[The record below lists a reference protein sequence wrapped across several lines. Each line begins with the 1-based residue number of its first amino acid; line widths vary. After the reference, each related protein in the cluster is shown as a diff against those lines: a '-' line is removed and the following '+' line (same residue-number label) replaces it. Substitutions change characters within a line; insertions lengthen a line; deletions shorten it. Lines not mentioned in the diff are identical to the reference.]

1 VGTGTG
7 VALEA
12 LAAAVGAEGVAVGVD
27 LSAGM
32 LRTGHAARPSLK
44 FVAADVVDLPFRDG
58 TFDVVTGN
66 FVIHLVPN
74 HETALFDMIRVLRR
88 GGLLALSAWASH
100 IDDEFSKTWREL
112 TEAAVGQEMLD
123 DVGTQAAPG
132 RERFSDR
139 KRFEETLRDAGLHP
153 VRIEVREYHVQ
164 FPREDWL
171 AAEAVTSTGRFLR
184 QMLGEE
190 GWKSFMDRARAVFA
204 ERFPE
209 QLNDFRDV
217 LLAMGT
223 KPG

>member
-1 VGTGTG
+1 MGTGTG

-44 FVAADVVDLPFRDG
+44 FVAADVVDLPFRDE

-88 GGLLALSAWASH
+88 GGRLALTAWAAH
-100 IDDEFSKTWREL
+100 NEDEFSKAWREL
-112 TEAAVGQEMLD
+112 TEGALGQEMLD
-123 DVGTQAAPG
+123 DVAKQAAPG
-132 RERFSDR
+132 RSRFSDR
-139 KRFEETLRDAGLHP
+139 KLFEETLRDAGLHP
-153 VRIEVREYHVQ
+153 VRIEVREYQVQ
-164 FPREDWL
+164 LPRDDWL